1 MLIKPFKDQITRGP
15 PPDNRV
21 SGPVSCGKGQ
31 STLGQSTRERPGKGH
46 STHEL
51 PGQDHSTLGPS
62 TGALPDTRHQPQGK
76 GSSTLGYST
85 RTHLSNGH
93 STHQLPGQGLDSGS
107 LDQRA
112 ARQGSLDS
120 GLLNPNASQEG
131 SLNPPVAGKGS
142 LDSNQCAA
150 RQETRSAEQGSLN
163 PHDSP

>member
-1 MLIKPFKDQITRGP
+1 MLIKPFKDQITHGP

-21 SGPVSCGKGQ
+21 PGPVSCGKGQ

-93 STHQLPGQGLDSGS
+93 STHQLPGQGLDSG
-107 LDQRA
+107 
-112 ARQGSLDS
+112 
-120 GLLNPNASQEG
+120 LLNPNASQEG

-150 RQETRSAEQGSLN
+150 RQETRFAEQGSLDSGLLN
-163 PHDSP
+163 PHASP